1 MLPLPMVHPQLLP
14 ASCDEST
21 FTASETLLDS
31 KAVNSWD
38 WIPWTMAEVCIWR
51 PAELQARV
59 FGDDRIPGLDVN
71 ILVLIGQVTG
81 QIRDR
86 MAMNPTDQNL
96 VAWVIN

>member
-1 MLPLPMVHPQLLP
+1 MLTLPMVHPQLLP

-51 PAELQARV
+51 PAELQTRV
-59 FGDDRIPGLDVN
+59 FGDDRIPGLDIN

>member
-1 MLPLPMVHPQLLP
+1 
-14 ASCDEST
+14 
-21 FTASETLLDS
+21 
-31 KAVNSWD
+31 
-38 WIPWTMAEVCIWR
+38 MAEVCIWR
-51 PAELQARV
+51 PAEMQARV
-59 FGDDRIPGLDVN
+59 FGDDRIPGLDVD

>member
-1 MLPLPMVHPQLLP
+1 MLPLLMVHPQLLL

-21 FTASETLLDS
+21 FTVSETLLDS

-38 WIPWTMAEVCIWR
+38 WISWTMAEVCIRR
-51 PAELQARV
+51 PVELQARV
-59 FGDDRIPGLDVN
+59 FSNDRIPGLDVN
-71 ILVLIGQVTG
+71 ILVLIGQVTS

-86 MAMNPTDQNL
+86 MAMNLIDQNL

>member
-1 MLPLPMVHPQLLP
+1 
-14 ASCDEST
+14 
-21 FTASETLLDS
+21 
-31 KAVNSWD
+31 
-38 WIPWTMAEVCIWR
+38 MAEVCIWR

-59 FGDDRIPGLDVN
+59 FGDDRIPGLDVD

>member
-1 MLPLPMVHPQLLP
+1 VHPQLLL

-21 FTASETLLDS
+21 FTTGETLLNS

-38 WIPWTMAEVCIWR
+38 WIPRTIAEVYIRR
-51 PAELQARV
+51 PGELQPRV
-59 FGDDRIPGLDVN
+59 FGDDRLPRLDVD
-71 ILVLIGQVTG
+71 ILVLIGQVAS

-96 VAWVIN
+96 VAWVVN

>member
-1 MLPLPMVHPQLLP
+1 
-14 ASCDEST
+14 
-21 FTASETLLDS
+21 
-31 KAVNSWD
+31 
-38 WIPWTMAEVCIWR
+38 MAEVYIWR

-59 FGDDRIPGLDVN
+59 FGDNRIPGLDID